1 MSQCLGIRGATTA
14 DADTADAI
22 LDATEA
28 LLREIASA
36 NGLDE
41 EAIAAIFLTTTTDLT
56 AEFPAVAARI
66 RMGWERT
73 ALMSSHEIPVPG
85 STPSVI
91 RVMLLVNTDRSKD
104 ELVNVYLKGA
114 RNLRTRG
121 TAKQ

>member
-1 MSQCLGIRGATTA
+1 MTQCLGIRGATTA

-41 EAIAAIFLTTTTDLT
+41 EAVAAIFLTTTTDLT
-56 AEFPAVAARI
+56 AAFPAVAARV

-91 RVMLLVNTDRSKD
+91 RVMLLVNTDRSKE

-114 RNLRTRG
+114 RNLRAKG
-121 TAKQ
+121 TVGS

>member
-14 DADTADAI
+14 DANTAEAI

-41 EAIAAIFLTTTTDLT
+41 EAVAAIFLTTTTDLT
-56 AEFPAVAARI
+56 AAFPAVAARV
-66 RMGWERT
+66 RMGWEQT

-91 RVMLLVNTDRSKD
+91 RVMLLVNTDRSKE

-114 RNLRTRG
+114 RNLRAKG
-121 TAKQ
+121 TVGS

>member
-121 TAKQ
+121 TAK

>member
-14 DADTADAI
+14 DADTAEAI

-56 AEFPAVAARI
+56 AEFPAVAARL